1 MDLRNQRQNGR
12 GIDLTSSSSGSLPF
26 IKWPGG
32 KRWLAPNL
40 AEAVE
45 SELEDRYV
53 EPFLGGG
60 AVFFALEP
68 ARAVLSDLNPELIDL
83 YSWVKRD
90 PNLLVDRVWRFSNTA
105 ECFYRARAS
114 KPRTSLGRA
123 ARMLYLSRT
132 SFGGIYRLN
141 KSGEFNVPFG
151 SSGRVVCRRAP
162 VRAASKALRTAELQ
176 CGDFEA
182 VINMSGKGDAVYADP
197 PFHGSEDC
205 QGFRRYNDKTFTW
218 ADQERLAKSAKQ
230 AAARG
235 AFVVVSLPWQQD
247 ILQLYSGFVV
257 LRADRQSRVSRS
269 PGGRRQVAEAVLF
282 SRAPR
287 SGSLR
292 PTHEIDKGGHVV
304 LAIDDGFG
312 ALGTLDRPDEAL
324 SLPFLSE
331 VASQ

>member
-1 MDLRNQRQNGR
+1 MDLRDQRQNGR

-90 PNLLVDRVWRFSNTA
+90 PNLLVERVWRFSNTA

-141 KSGEFNVPFG
+141 KSGENLTSP
-151 SSGRVVCRRAP
+151 S
-162 VRAASKALRTAELQ
+162 AA
-176 CGDFEA
+176 
-182 VINMSGKGDAVYADP
+182 
-197 PFHGSEDC
+197 
-205 QGFRRYNDKTFTW
+205 
-218 ADQERLAKSAKQ
+218 
-230 AAARG
+230 
-235 AFVVVSLPWQQD
+235 
-247 ILQLYSGFVV
+247 
-257 LRADRQSRVSRS
+257 
-269 PGGRRQVAEAVLF
+269 PGGLSAVGRRFAPPLKRCARRSCIAEI
-282 SRAPR
+282 SRP
-287 SGSLR
+287 
-292 PTHEIDKGGHVV
+292 
-304 LAIDDGFG
+304 
-312 ALGTLDRPDEAL
+312 
-324 SLPFLSE
+324 
-331 VASQ
+331 